1 MSLTPPWSEAITD
14 IQKRLGTTGYTK
26 FGRALKTQ
34 VRPVS
39 PPLQQLPF
47 RDFSAEEF
55 LGRTLTTCRGPGG
68 CVSVCKSSTL
78 TFGQLADACVY
89 FGGEAA
95 GATQAKPGRQKA
107 RPGAAHKTFPVAL
120 CLPIPTW
127 SRARKL
133 GRLDPQVARCAP

>member
-1 MSLTPPWSEAITD
+1 MSLTPPWSEAISD
-14 IQKRLGTTGYTK
+14 IQKRLGTTGYAK
-26 FGRALKTQ
+26 FDRALKTR
-34 VRPVS
+34 VRPVLA
-39 PPLQQLPF
+39 PLQLPF

-68 CVSVCKSSTL
+68 CVSVFKGGTL
-78 TFGQLADACVY
+78 TFGQMADACVY

-95 GATQAKPGRQKA
+95 GDTQAKPGRQKA
-107 RPGAAHKTFPVAL
+107 RSGAAHKTFPVAL